1 MSKPRLMAVV
11 GAMLAALLIS
21 AVALAQTPPHTFFG
35 LSGDTTVD
43 GEAADGAAVVASVG
57 GEAVGSATLDASGE
71 WSIEVEGG
79 SMGVSFSV
87 NGMAADG
94 SHDAAA
100 GGSTRVTLAVATPVE
115 EPAGDLEGDDA
126 VEPGD
131 DAMEPGDDAMEPGDD
146 AMEPGDDAME
156 PGDDAMEPGDDAMEP
171 GDDAMEPGDDA
182 MEPGDDAMEPGDDA
196 MEPGDDAMEPGDDAM
211 EPGDDAMEPVDD
223 AMEPEEGETME
234 PEDDEVMEPE
244 DDETMMPSTG
254 TGGLADSSGSN
265 SWAFGLAGA
274 LALTALLGGVAI
286 RRRVQS

>member
-57 GEAVGSATLDASGE
+57 GEEVGSATLDASGE
-71 WSIEVEGG
+71 WSIEVDGG
-79 SMGVSFSV
+79 TMGVSFSV
-87 NGMAADG
+87 NGMAVDG

-115 EPAGDLEGDDA
+115 EPEGDLEGGDA

-196 MEPGDDAMEPGDDAM
+196 MEPGDDAMEPGDD
-211 EPGDDAMEPVDD
+211 
-223 AMEPEEGETME
+223 MEPEGGETVE
-234 PEDDEVMEPE
+234 PEDV
-244 DDETMMPSTG
+244 ETMMPVTG

>member
-71 WSIEVEGG
+71 WSIEVDGG
-79 SMGVSFSV
+79 TMGVSFSV
-87 NGMAADG
+87 NGMAVDG

-100 GGSTRVTLAVATPVE
+100 GGSTRLTLAVLTPVE
-115 EPAGDLEGDDA
+115 EPEGDLEGDDA
-126 VEPGD
+126 VEPGDDAMEPGDDAMEPADDGDAMEPADDDAMEPADD

-156 PGDDAMEPGDDAMEP
+156 LEPGDDAMDP
-171 GDDAMEPGDDA
+171 A
-182 MEPGDDAMEPGDDA
+182 
-196 MEPGDDAMEPGDDAM
+196 
-211 EPGDDAMEPVDD
+211 
-223 AMEPEEGETME
+223 
-234 PEDDEVMEPE
+234 
-244 DDETMMPSTG
+244 
-254 TGGLADSSGSN
+254 
-265 SWAFGLAGA
+265 
-274 LALTALLGGVAI
+274 TAKTPWT
-286 RRRVQS
+286 RRRRRRHG

>member
-182 MEPGDDAMEPGDDA
+182 MEPGDD
-196 MEPGDDAMEPGDDAM
+196 
-211 EPGDDAMEPVDD
+211 
-223 AMEPEEGETME
+223 MEPEGGET
-234 PEDDEVMEPE
+234 VEPE
-244 DDETMMPSTG
+244 DDETMEPEGGGFGNAG
-254 TGGLADSSGSN
+254 TGGLADTSGSN